1 VISDDQVRGAG
12 RLSVSDRFDTK
23 SSLSYSSARFS
34 FDAYSVLTRVKCT
47 GIDFGTADYVM

>member
-1 VISDDQVRGAG
+1 MISDDQVRGAG